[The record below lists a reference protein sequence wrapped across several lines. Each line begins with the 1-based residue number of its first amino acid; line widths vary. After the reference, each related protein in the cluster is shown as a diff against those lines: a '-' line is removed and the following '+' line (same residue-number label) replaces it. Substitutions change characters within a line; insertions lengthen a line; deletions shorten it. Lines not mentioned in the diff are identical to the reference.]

1 MRSDSWGEEEEE
13 EDLRGGSYLV
23 LGLGLEAAEDGVL
36 VGEGVERH
44 GCCLSC
50 QAGSPAQQQRSG
62 TPRRGCCLV
71 VARERRGEDSF
82 CGVGRARYI
91 QYHQRGEQR
100 QPIRRSASRRP
111 CAQRNATQ
119 PNSPS
124 GKGNQA
130 QGTFLPSLLC
140 ECQIINGFFFPGW
153 PSTLATPGWLL
164 VSLPDPPRERFPLY
178 FFWPPPP

>member
-1 MRSDSWGEEEEE
+1 MFSGLALRRRKTAFLSVKASNAMAAASLVRQAAQPSSR
-13 EDLRGGSYLV
+13 DLG
-23 LGLGLEAAEDGVL
+23 
-36 VGEGVERH
+36 
-44 GCCLSC
+44 
-50 QAGSPAQQQRSG
+50 
-62 TPRRGCCLV
+62 
-71 VARERRGEDSF
+71 RRGEDACFAKQKFGGGKGEERRDSF

-153 PSTLATPGWLL
+153 PSTLATPG
-164 VSLPDPPRERFPLY
+164 
-178 FFWPPPP
+178 